1 MDGGEEERQVKL
13 AIADPGNPNEGC
25 RVLDAQRVFELANKA
40 YSLYFSQENAERAKL
55 LRMVCSNFSVS
66 ATSVM
71 PSYTYPFETIF
82 KRAQMNEWSGR
93 EDSNLR
99 PPGPEPGAL
108 PDCATPRTSGG
119 KYQLM

>member
-1 MDGGEEERQVKL
+1 MNGEEERQVKL

-25 RVLDAQRVFELANKA
+25 RALDVQRVFELANKG
-40 YSLYFSQENAERAKL
+40 YSLYFSEENAERAKL
-55 LRMVCSNFSVS
+55 LRMMCSNFSVS